1 MTPTKDKEQRFV
13 MRYYAPGKLNTRKAL
28 QKVKAGI
35 GMRPTRYRWAWV
47 GTAAALL
54 VLVVAGAAL
63 YFHEPTTTLTAKR
76 SVERY
81 TLADGTRVTLAP
93 GATLSYKGDNCR
105 RVEIEGKVFL
115 EIKHDADNPFMV
127 MDQNYTI
134 NDIGTK
140 LMVEETSAGTSV
152 YVTEGTVYFASTA
165 NKKPGITLNE
175 SDAAILT
182 AHGNGPKRIA
192 HPAGNATTWATGQFH
207 FDNTPLADV
216 LRDLSAYYG
225 VELSCADTGKHLSGD
240 FEAVSLDE
248 VVTIIEQTLNVR
260 IVSRIP

>member
-13 MRYYAPGKLNTRKAL
+13 MRYYAPGKLDTRKAL

-76 SVERY
+76 NVERY

-105 RVEIEGKVFL
+105 RVKIEGKVFL
-115 EIKHDADNPFMV
+115 DIKHDADNPFMI

-134 NDIGTK
+134 
-140 LMVEETSAGTSV
+140 
-152 YVTEGTVYFASTA
+152 
-165 NKKPGITLNE
+165 
-175 SDAAILT
+175 IL
-182 AHGNGPKRIA
+182 
-192 HPAGNATTWATGQFH
+192 
-207 FDNTPLADV
+207 
-216 LRDLSAYYG
+216 LSA
-225 VELSCADTGKHLSGD
+225 KHRNPHSN
-240 FEAVSLDE
+240 SLRHNNSDNSML
-248 VVTIIEQTLNVR
+248 VTSPLIHFLLPPVAIQPLLQA
-260 IVSRIP
+260 